1 MISLPNVSRT
11 KRIEGCFENRIREI
25 QNSIVMGE
33 FSDSKIVF
41 VVEGKLDNG
50 IFSKLRLNNSF
61 EIVSIEDLIAA
72 TVNQND
78 KRRRQEGKD

>member
-1 MISLPNVSRT
+1 MFL
-11 KRIEGCFENRIREI
+11 RIELEI

-50 IFSKLRLNNSF
+50 IFSKLRLTIHRNSF
-61 EIVSIEDLIAA
+61 
-72 TVNQND
+72 N
-78 KRRRQEGKD
+78 